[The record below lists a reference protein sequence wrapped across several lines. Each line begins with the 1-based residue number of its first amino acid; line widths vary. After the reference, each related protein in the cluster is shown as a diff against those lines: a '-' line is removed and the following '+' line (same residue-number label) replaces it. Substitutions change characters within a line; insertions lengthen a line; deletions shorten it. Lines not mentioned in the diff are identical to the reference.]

1 MTPYKRLFTEET
13 LEERFDPMKTVDS
26 IIEKIKTLTDKIKIG
41 SYNKMKNYLSLFTSK
56 GETKVY
62 IEKDGLYL
70 PPSVFPPYGEKF
82 GTVDE
87 LVRALV

>member
-1 MTPYKRLFTEET
+1 MEQYK
-13 LEERFDPMKTVDS
+13 S
-26 IIEKIKTLTDKIKIG
+26 
-41 SYNKMKNYLSLFTSK
+41 NYLSLFTPK

-62 IEKDGLYL
+62 IERDGLYL